1 MRKLFCCWTESFFAS
16 ENNDLVP
23 LNPQK
28 RSGSTTEDLK
38 MNAAN
43 MSSTPQ
49 VVVAERVNFFL
60 LFRVLER
67 ADQQISTSIRVMC
80 VNAYRLSASTARI
93 STLRTV
99 VKGLFVAGVCR
110 QCSL

>member
-1 MRKLFCCWTESFFAS
+1 ME
-16 ENNDLVP
+16 
-23 LNPQK
+23 
-28 RSGSTTEDLK
+28 

-43 MSSTPQ
+43 MSSISH
-49 VVVAERVNFFL
+49 VVVDHSDNFSPI
-60 LFRVLER
+60 FRVLEKP
-67 ADQQISTSIRVMC
+67 DQQISTSIRVMC

-93 STLRTV
+93 STLPTV